1 MTFMT
6 KVPATKSQLLS
17 CLSAVAITCA
27 LVSSANSADQPAA
40 PKIGPAKMHLLTQEQ
55 YRQVIADTFGPD
67 IEVNGQF
74 ATELRKGG
82 LLAISSGETSV
93 TGGQLQSFD
102 SMGRAIAAQVTDP
115 QRRQYLVPCKPANE
129 RTADAACA
137 AEFFK
142 TTGRILF
149 RRPLTEQEIQL
160 QVNVAGEAA
169 TKVRN
174 FYDGLGFSLASMLVA
189 PEFLFRQEIVK
200 AGADGSHE
208 LDDYSKA
215 SRLSFFLWNAQPD
228 AELLRAAE
236 AGELSTPAGVAKQA
250 DRMIN
255 SRRFEGAV
263 RNFFADMLRFDEYAN
278 LQKDGTVFPKFT
290 LTVSAES
297 EEQTLRTLV
306 DLLVTN
312 KGDYRDI
319 FTTRKTFLTTTLAA
333 IYNVPLVKTTAS
345 MEPPSWQAVEYP
357 EGDARTGLLSHISFT
372 ALHSHPGRTSPT
384 IRGKAL
390 REVFLCQKVPDP
402 PANVNFEVVQDTSNP
417 QFKTA
422 RARVEAHMTTPA
434 CAGCH
439 KVMDPMGLSLE
450 TFDGAG
456 SYRTTENGVK
466 IDTAGAFNGKPFKD
480 ALELNR
486 VLHDD
491 PSVVSCVVQRAVS
504 YGLGREVAEGEKSW
518 QTGLTKT
525 FATDQY
531 RLPDLF
537 RRIATSP
544 EFFRVA
550 EPQQTAVKSAAAN

>member
-1 MTFMT
+1 MTFSM

-17 CLSAVAITCA
+17 CLSAVVITCA
-27 LVSSANSADQPAA
+27 LVSSANSADAPAA
-40 PKIGPAKMHLLTQEQ
+40 AKAGPAKMHLLTQQQ

-82 LLAISSGETSV
+82 LLAVSSGETSV
-93 TGGQLQSFD
+93 TGGQLQAFD
-102 SMGRAIAAQVTDP
+102 SMARAIAAQVTDP
-115 QRRQYLVPCKPANE
+115 QRRQYLVSCKPANE
-129 RTADAACA
+129 RGPDAACA
-137 AEFFK
+137 TEFFK
-142 TTGRILF
+142 NTGRILF
-149 RRPLTEQEIQL
+149 RRPLTEQEVQL

-189 PEFLFRQEIVK
+189 PEFLFRQETVK
-200 AGADGSHE
+200 ASADGHE

-228 AELLRAAE
+228 GELLRAAV
-236 AGELSTPAGVAKQA
+236 AGELSTPAGIAKQV
-250 DRMIN
+250 DRMVA

-263 RNFFADMLRFDEYAN
+263 RNFFADMLRFDEYEH
-278 LQKDGTVFPKFT
+278 LQKDATVFPKFT

-333 IYNVPLVKTTAS
+333 IYNVSLVKTTAS
-345 MEPPSWQAVEYP
+345 MEPPAWQAVEYP
-357 EGDARTGLLSHISFT
+357 EGDARTGVLSHISFT

-422 RARVEAHMTTPA
+422 RDRVTAHMTTPA

-456 SYRTTENGVK
+456 SYRTTENGVT
-466 IDTAGAFNGKPFKD
+466 IATDGAFNGKPFKD
-480 ALELNR
+480 SMELNK

-491 PSVVSCVVQRAVS
+491 PAITSCVVQRAVA
-504 YGLGREVAEGEKSW
+504 YGLGREIADGEKPW
-518 QTGLTKT
+518 YTGLTKT

-537 RRIATSP
+537 RRIANSP